1 VFIKLVKGKAGQVH
15 PLLWLVA
22 VSFVVYFAID
32 PITDLLT

>member
-1 VFIKLVKGKAGQVH
+1 VH

-22 VSFVVYFAID
+22 ASFVVYFAIN